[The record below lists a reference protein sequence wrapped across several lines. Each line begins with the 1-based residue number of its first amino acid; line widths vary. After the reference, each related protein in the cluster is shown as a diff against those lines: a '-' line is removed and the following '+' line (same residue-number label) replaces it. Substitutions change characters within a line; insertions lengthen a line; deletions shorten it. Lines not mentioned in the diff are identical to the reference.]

1 MTPYLIYQS
10 PQLFPPVLADQQ
22 RLRIAAHK
30 NTAHKE
36 KLLRHEGKHMVE
48 NSLIRYRSL

>member
-1 MTPYLIYQS
+1 MTPHLIS
-10 PQLFPPVLADQQ
+10 VTAVIPPVLPDQQ

-36 KLLRHEGKHMVE
+36 KLLRDEG
-48 NSLIRYRSL
+48 